1 MNRVSIQERIFMSSK
16 KNERFM
22 RFVHCV
28 HGLLENDDMQRQRD
42 SQNQLGNL
50 MENEKL
56 HISF

>member
-1 MNRVSIQERIFMSSK
+1 MSSK